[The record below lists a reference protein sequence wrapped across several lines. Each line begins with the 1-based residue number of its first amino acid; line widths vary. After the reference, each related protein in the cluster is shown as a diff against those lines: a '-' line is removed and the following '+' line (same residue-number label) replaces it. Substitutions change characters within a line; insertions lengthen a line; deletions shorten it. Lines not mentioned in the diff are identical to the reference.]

1 MGALQQPNPGEAAP
15 RPCGEAADPRETYTS
30 TPQIRADGRGP
41 RFPNKRGPHSRESR
55 AFEIYTTVRTFG
67 QFSVILLW
75 LTRPL
80 PNAPAPTTQWPRPW
94 GHRAEVASPEAG
106 QSGVSP
112 ANGRAGRRSG
122 PTQESNQNTRSGVD
136 LTARR
141 GGGEGR
147 RAKEGARRRVP
158 RVPEVPG
165 VPVTGPGRAELAPQ
179 TPCRVRRPLTYDGP
193 RRRDDNHGV
202 WVCTHPA
209 ALLPLELRLAQ
220 CSRLVSKI
228 QPRLWHAALGAEPQ
242 SAPPTAS
249 AGAGAQTRGRS
260 WAGQGAGLWSWDSQA
275 RRPPAVQTFIW
286 TPPVLS
292 FLSWRFCFGAIR
304 LSFLNLMFLE
314 SVESGVT
321 RVSRVQPGL
330 SISAARIW
338 CESSQLQA
346 RGPFS
351 LCAFALVAF

>member
-1 MGALQQPNPGEAAP
+1 MGEPGGAVALPKNPIRTLGVEWTSP
-15 RPCGEAADPRETYTS
+15 RDEGAGKA
-30 TPQIRADGRGP
+30 GGP
-41 RFPNKRGPHSRESR
+41 RKARG
-55 AFEIYTTVRTFG
+55 
-67 QFSVILLW
+67 
-75 LTRPL
+75 
-80 PNAPAPTTQWPRPW
+80 
-94 GHRAEVASPEAG
+94 AG
-106 QSGVSP
+106 CRGS
-112 ANGRAGRRSG
+112 RRS
-122 PTQESNQNTRSGVD
+122 R
-136 LTARR
+136 
-141 GGGEGR
+141 
-147 RAKEGARRRVP
+147 
-158 RVPEVPG
+158 G
-165 VPVTGPGRAELAPQ
+165 VPVTGPGWAELAPQ

-193 RRRDDNHGV
+193 RCRDDNHGV

-249 AGAGAQTRGRS
+249 AGADAQTRGRS

-275 RRPPAVQTFIW
+275 RSPPAVQTFIW
-286 TPPVLS
+286 TPRCC
-292 FLSWRFCFGAIR
+292 RFCLDVFVLGGIR

-314 SVESGVT
+314 SVKSGVT